1 MPRILLV
8 IISVF
13 VAHSSAEADLIF
25 EPQELSERL
34 SVGYAVQ
41 LVDMNDD
48 GRLDV
53 VVVDT
58 DRVIWFE
65 NPHRSLQAGME
76 PWPVHT
82 LIEHQTKA
90 DNVTLA
96 AVDIDGDGRV
106 DFALGAD
113 WRPSDTRT
121 SGSLQWLSRGSSPD
135 AKWTVHPIG
144 AEPTI
149 HRIRFADLDADGRP
163 ELIVVPLFGRGS
175 TGPNFAEAP
184 LRILSYKIPV
194 DPIKGPWKAEVLN
207 EELHVAHNFWP
218 TDLNR
223 DGQLDVL
230 VASFEGVS
238 LLNRQP
244 DGKWQRTLLGSGNQE
259 TSPSRGA
266 SEIKYGR
273 LASGEDYLATIEPW
287 HGFQVVVYTRPQISD
302 SQSQSSGTLPLWTR
316 RVLDDELK
324 WGHAVSCVDLDGDRA
339 EELVIGVRDSKD
351 ADHPCGLRIYDP
363 TEGAPTGD
371 PATGGDS
378 TSSAVNSSSGLQWGK
393 QIVDPGGV
401 AIEDLACGDLN
412 GDGRPDI
419 VAVGRQTKNVRIY
432 WNRGPAVAESP

>member
-1 MPRILLV
+1 MPRILPIFLIV
-8 IISVF
+8 LAARSSF
-13 VAHSSAEADLIF
+13 SAELNF
-25 EPQELSERL
+25 EPQQLSERL

-48 GRLDV
+48 GRLDI

-65 NPHRSLQAGME
+65 NPIHDPQAVAK

-82 LIEHQTKA
+82 LIEQQTKT

-96 AVDIDGDGRV
+96 AADIDGDGRV

-121 SGSLQWLSRGSSPD
+121 SGSLQWLARGSSPE

-144 AEPTI
+144 TEPTI
-149 HRIRFADLDADGRP
+149 HRIRFADLDSDGRP

-175 TGPNFAEAP
+175 SGPNFAEAP
-184 LRILSYKIPV
+184 LRILSYKIPA
-194 DPIKGPWKAEVLN
+194 DPLKGPWQAEVLN

-218 TDLNR
+218 TDFDR
-223 DGQLDVL
+223 DGQLDL
-230 VASFEGVS
+230 FVASFEGVS
-238 LLNRQP
+238 LLKRQP

-266 SEIKYGR
+266 SEIKHGR
-273 LASGEDYLATIEPW
+273 LASGDDYLATIEPW
-287 HGFQVVVYTRPQISD
+287 HGFQVVVYTRPQIGESECRSSD
-302 SQSQSSGTLPLWTR
+302 TPPLWTR

-324 WGHAVSCVDLDGDRA
+324 WGHAISCADLDGDGA
-339 EELVIGVRDSKD
+339 EELVIGARDSKD
-351 ADHPCGLRIYDP
+351 ADHLCGLRIYDP
-363 TEGAPTGD
+363 TEGDSTRD
-371 PATGGDS
+371 PSAGGDS
-378 TSSAVNSSSGLQWGK
+378 TSSAVNSPARLQWSK